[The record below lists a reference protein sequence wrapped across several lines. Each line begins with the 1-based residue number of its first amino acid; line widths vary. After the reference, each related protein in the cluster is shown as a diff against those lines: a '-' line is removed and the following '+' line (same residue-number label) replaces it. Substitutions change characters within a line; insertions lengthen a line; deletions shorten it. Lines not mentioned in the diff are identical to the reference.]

1 VDTTGTSPVP
11 SFVAGPNPAYSL
23 GARAGG
29 LLFLALHVGGDGLG
43 NGREAPFDEQVRQAF
58 GRLFD
63 TLDRAGVDRSALAKV
78 TIYLADIAD
87 FAAYNAIYREL
98 LPEPR
103 PARSTVQTPIGH
115 GWRFAVDGVAV
126 LPG

>member
-1 VDTTGTSPVP
+1 MTTPTPTLY
-11 SFVAGPNPAYSL
+11 AGPNPGYAL
-23 GARAGG
+23 GAKVGD
-29 LLFLALHVGGDGLG
+29 LLFLSLHVGGDGLG

-63 TLDRAGVDRSALAKV
+63 TLDRAGADRSAIAKL

-87 FAAYNAIYREL
+87 FDAYNVIYREL
-98 LPEPR
+98 MPEPR
-103 PARSTVQTPIGH
+103 PARSTIQTPIGH

-126 LPG
+126 LP